1 MEGQGLGRGTEGGW
15 RDADWV
21 EGQGVDGGGAGDGLR
36 DRGRMDEQ
44 EGA

>member
-21 EGQGVDGGGAGDGLR
+21 ERQGVDGGG
-36 DRGRMDEQ
+36 EQ
-44 EGA
+44 GMG